1 MKFIPIVLMTL
12 TLSGCASIM
21 GDKTQAL
28 PIDIQP
34 EGTKITVKDN
44 TGMTVYT
51 GTSPTTVT
59 LNKSDGSYFGKKNYT
74 IFAENDGYS
83 SQSIPI
89 TESVNGWYIGGNIV
103 FGGLIGWLIVDPWNG
118 GMYKLDMDKIQT
130 KLYKPDETPTAPL
143 KIGSAPAP
151 KTARASSFH

>member
-59 LNKSDGSYFGKKNYT
+59 LNKSDGSYFGKKITPFSLKMMAIHPNP
-74 IFAENDGYS
+74 
-83 SQSIPI
+83 SQSPNLSTAGI
-89 TESVNGWYIGGNIV
+89 SA
-103 FGGLIGWLIVDPWNG
+103 
-118 GMYKLDMDKIQT
+118 
-130 KLYKPDETPTAPL
+130 ET
-143 KIGSAPAP
+143 
-151 KTARASSFH
+151 SFLAV